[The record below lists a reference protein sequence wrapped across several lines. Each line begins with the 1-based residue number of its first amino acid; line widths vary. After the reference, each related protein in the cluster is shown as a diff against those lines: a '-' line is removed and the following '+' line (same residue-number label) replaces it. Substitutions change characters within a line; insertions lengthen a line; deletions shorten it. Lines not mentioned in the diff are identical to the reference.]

1 MQESWARLHGWR
13 RRGRVVGGGGG
24 GGGAGDFRS
33 GRGDLMR
40 NSCPRMEG
48 SGWGFWVRE
57 LGGGCTTLALLRSR
71 PGLCLEAWECRGKCE
86 CLDAPPF
93 HSAHQSWN
101 SQRLPGQTGSDPQNL
116 CLLTNDDR

>member
-24 GGGAGDFRS
+24 GGGAGDLGS

-57 LGGGCTTLALLRSR
+57 LGGGLHN
-71 PGLCLEAWECRGKCE
+71 PGLERSKARVVLGGLGVQGEV
-86 CLDAPPF
+86 
-93 HSAHQSWN
+93 
-101 SQRLPGQTGSDPQNL
+101 
-116 CLLTNDDR
+116 